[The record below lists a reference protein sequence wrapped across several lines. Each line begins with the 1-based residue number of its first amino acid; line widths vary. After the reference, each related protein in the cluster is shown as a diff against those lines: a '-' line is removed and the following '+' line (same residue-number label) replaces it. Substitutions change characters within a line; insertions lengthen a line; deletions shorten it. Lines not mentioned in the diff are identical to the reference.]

1 MNTELHERLKAAVGA
16 RTFRHLSELT
26 GTHHETVRRYMQGQM
41 PSVEFVS
48 ALCGSLGLNANWMLT
63 GRGPMRL
70 ADVRAASL
78 QQADAS
84 ELLAAMAATI
94 EVLIKRVERLEV
106 FLQTMEVRLRA
117 APAVSSGA
125 SRAADHGGARDQRS
139 EGSPVRA
146 RAIRIGDALAERKP
160 QARD

>member
-1 MNTELHERLKAAVGA
+1 MDTELHERMRAAVGA

-26 GTHHETVRRYMQGQM
+26 GTHHETVRRYMQGQA

-48 ALCGSLGLNANWMLT
+48 ALCGALGLNANWMLT
-63 GRGPMRL
+63 GRGPMRQ
-70 ADVRAASL
+70 AEVRAASL

-84 ELLAAMAATI
+84 ELLAAMATTI

-117 APAVSSGA
+117 APVSSDPSRGADHGA
-125 SRAADHGGARDQRS
+125 SRDQRP